1 MAELKKKEQ
10 DVFFT
15 FSVED
20 AAQKLKNVLFRVFK

>member
-10 DVFFT
+10 DVFFA

-20 AAQKLKNVLFRVFK
+20 AARKLKDALFRIFK